1 MIKATIQNGPQRFS
15 EGIMRAQ
22 EIVFPCLE
30 TELSDK
36 LGELGMDKEHL
47 SPMATV
53 LEIEPSKLSMLVDSE
68 VSLDALN
75 YLGKHMDGMERR
87 ELNKFL
93 AVLSCDELDKEWDM
107 KSIINLTFKLPRYTL
122 IEDTSDLE
130 HVGLI
135 HMLDV
140 RKVLSESEYN
150 NSEWLKSE
158 GQKLLDSGKGIS
170 TDYGLLFVNEE
181 ISFEEVFNGKTFP
194 PYYCNPNAIVTAE
207 ISYGDLTELAELP
220 CEEIAIKKA
229 LYRLGAES
237 ISDCEVSVETTQDIS
252 DEWSAKMIE
261 VEKTKDLFEL
271 NSLLKSEDIRLK
283 REQPAGIFK
292 QEIARRLNE
301 EGYNFSF
308 ENGEF
313 SVISDGDVIKIR
325 DNDVMYSEGA
335 FSQSG
340 KDKFHALY
348 RLFREVLDCCSAYEK
363 AAPLTADGL
372 SEKYR
377 CLAEFGD
384 AVLAAKYNEEY
395 GFEFV
400 TWFLSSDRKSV
411 CNGNY
416 FSDYGSAKENFSI
429 RSGLISKNKLFSE
442 EELEQIRNCVS
453 FTAKHNSGLRLE
465 DCEFLNKLNEKIS
478 ENIPKQQSCSPEMSM

>member
-1 MIKATIQNGPQRFS
+1 MIKATIGNGSFS
-15 EGIMRAQ
+15 T
-22 EIVFPCLE
+22 EICFPCSE

-36 LGELGMDKEHL
+36 LGELGMNKEHL
-47 SPMATV
+47 APVATV
-53 LEIEPSKLSMLVDSE
+53 LEIEPSELSMLVDSE

-93 AVLSCDELDKEWDM
+93 AVLSCDDLDKEWDM
-107 KSIINLTFKLPRYTL
+107 KSIINLTFNLPRYTL

-135 HMLDV
+135 HMLNI
-140 RKVLSESEYN
+140 RTAIPTSELEN
-150 NSEWLKSE
+150 KEWLRTE
-158 GQKLLDSGKGIS
+158 GQKLLDSGKGLP

-194 PYYCNPNAIVTAE
+194 PYYCNPNAFVTAE

-229 LYRLGAES
+229 LLRLGAES
-237 ISDCEVSVETTQDIS
+237 ISDCEISVETNPDK
-252 DEWSAKMIE
+252 WSAKISE
-261 VEKTKDLFEL
+261 AEKKNLFEL
-271 NSLLKSEDIRLK
+271 NSLLKSEVVRLK
-283 REQPAGIFK
+283 QEQPAGIFK
-292 QEIARRLNE
+292 QEIARRLHND
-301 EGYNFSF
+301 GYNFSF
-308 ENGEF
+308 KNGEF

-325 DNDVMYSEGA
+325 DNDVLYSEGA

-340 KDKFHALY
+340 KDKFNALY
-348 RLFREVLDCCSAYEK
+348 RIFREVLDYCTAYEK
-363 AAPLTADGL
+363 AAPLTADGS

-377 CLAEFGD
+377 CLAEFGN

-400 TWFLSSDRKSV
+400 TWLRSSDGKSV
-411 CNGNY
+411 YNGNY
-416 FSDYGSAKENFSI
+416 FGDYGSAKENFSI
-429 RSGLISKNKLFSE
+429 RSGLISEDKLFSA

-453 FTAKHNSGLRLE
+453 FTAKHNSGLRFE
-465 DCEFLNKLNEKIS
+465 DCEFLTKLNEKIS
-478 ENIPKQQSCSPEMSM
+478 ENIPKQQSCSPKMSM

>member
-1 MIKATIQNGPQRFS
+1 MIKATIQNSPYCT
-15 EGIMRAQ
+15 
-22 EIVFPCLE
+22 EICFPCSE

-36 LGELGMDKEHL
+36 LGELGMNKEHL
-47 SPMATV
+47 APVATV
-53 LEIEPSKLSMLVDSE
+53 LEIEPSELSMLADSE
-68 VSLDALN
+68 ISLDALN
-75 YLGKHMDGMERR
+75 YLGRHMDGMDKC
-87 ELNKFL
+87 ELNKFF
-93 AVLSCDELDKEWDM
+93 AVLSCDKLGNEWNL
-107 KSIINLTFKLPRYTL
+107 KSIINLTFNLPRYTL

-135 HMLDV
+135 HMLNV

-150 NSEWLKSE
+150 NSEWLRSE
-158 GQKLLDSGKGIS
+158 GQKLLDSGNGIP

-181 ISFEEVFNGKTFP
+181 IPFEEVFNGRTLP

-220 CEEIAIKKA
+220 CEEISIKKA

-237 ISDCEVSVETTQDIS
+237 ISDCEISIETTS
-252 DEWSAKMIE
+252 DEWS
-261 VEKTKDLFEL
+261 EKITEAEKKNMFEL
-271 NSLLKSEDIRLK
+271 NSLLKSEVIRLK
-283 REQPAGIFK
+283 QEQPAGIFK
-292 QEIARRLNE
+292 QEIARRLHE
-301 EGYNFSF
+301 DGYNFSF
-308 ENGEF
+308 KNGEF

-325 DNDVMYSEGA
+325 DSDVLYSEGA

-348 RLFREVLDCCSAYEK
+348 RIFREVHDYCTAYEK
-363 AAPLTADGL
+363 AAPLTADGS

-377 CLAEFGD
+377 CLAEFGNT
-384 AVLAAKYNEEY
+384 VLAAKYNEEY

-416 FSDYGSAKENFSI
+416 FGDYGSAKENFSI
-429 RSGLISKNKLFSE
+429 RSGLISEDKLFSI
-442 EELEQIRNCVS
+442 EELEQIRNCVN

-465 DCEFLNKLNEKIS
+465 DCEFLTKLNEKIS
-478 ENIPKQQSCSPEMSM
+478 ENIPKQQSCSPKMSM

>member
-1 MIKATIQNGPQRFS
+1 MIKATIGNGSFDT
-15 EGIMRAQ
+15 
-22 EIVFPCLE
+22 EICFPCSE
-30 TELSDK
+30 TELSSK

-47 SPMATV
+47 SPVATV
-53 LEIEPSKLSMLVDSE
+53 IEIEPSELSMLIDSE
-68 VSLDALN
+68 ISLDALN
-75 YLGKHMDGMERR
+75 YLGRRMDGMERR

-93 AVLSCDELDKEWDM
+93 AVLSCDELGKEWDV
-107 KSIINLTFKLPRYTL
+107 KSIINLTFNLPRYTL

-135 HMLDV
+135 HMLNI
-140 RKVLSESEYN
+140 RTAIPTSELEN
-150 NSEWLKSE
+150 KEWLRAE
-158 GQKLLDSGKGIS
+158 GQKLLDSGKGIP
-170 TDYGLLFVNEE
+170 TDCGLLFENEE
-181 ISFEEVFNGKTFP
+181 ISFEEAFNGKTFP
-194 PYYCNPNAIVTAE
+194 PYYCNTAAVVTAE
-207 ISYGDLTELAELP
+207 ISFGDLTELAELP

-237 ISDCEVSVETTQDIS
+237 ISDCEISVETTQDIV

-271 NSLLKSEDIRLK
+271 NRLLKTEGIRLK
-283 REQPAGIFK
+283 KEQPEGIFK
-292 QEIARRLNE
+292 REIARRLNK

-335 FSQSG
+335 FSKSG
-340 KDKFHALY
+340 RDKFHALY
-348 RLFREVLDCCSAYEK
+348 RLFREVLDYCAVYEK

-384 AVLAAKYNEEY
+384 AVLAAKYNDED

-400 TWFLSSDRKSV
+400 TWFRSSDGKSV
-411 CNGNY
+411 CSGNY
-416 FSDYGSAKENFSI
+416 YDDYNSAKENFSI
-429 RSGLISKNKLFSE
+429 RSRLINEDRLR
-442 EELEQIRNCVS
+442 RNL
-453 FTAKHNSGLRLE
+453 NRSG
-465 DCEFLNKLNEKIS
+465 IA
-478 ENIPKQQSCSPEMSM
+478 